1 MRTAGGPAEH
11 RETRC
16 ECLGVQD
23 AAELLTQ
30 SQMSKDFIL
39 QCLTKT
45 CVRPATAEHHVQFHP
60 RINHCYVAFL
70 EAGAC
75 LPTSAEIPP

>member
-1 MRTAGGPAEH
+1 MRTDGGPAEH
-11 RETRC
+11 GETRC

-39 QCLTKT
+39 QRATKT
-45 CVRPATAEHHVQFHP
+45 HVRPATAEHHVQFHP
-60 RINHCYVAFL
+60 RINHCYVDFL